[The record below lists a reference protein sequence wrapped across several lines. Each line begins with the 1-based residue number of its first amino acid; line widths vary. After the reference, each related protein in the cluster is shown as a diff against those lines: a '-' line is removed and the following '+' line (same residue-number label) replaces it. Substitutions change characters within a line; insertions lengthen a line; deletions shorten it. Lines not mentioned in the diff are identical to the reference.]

1 MVEEGIRIHRSRGR
15 GAAMQSAGP
24 KFTSTGNLTVGPSL
38 EQGLCR
44 CNKVTLDAG
53 GPYGMSS

>member
-1 MVEEGIRIHRSRGR
+1 MVEEGINIHRSRGC
-15 GAAMQSAGP
+15 GAAMQSTDP
-24 KFTSTGNLTVGPSL
+24 KFTSTGNLRVGPSL

-53 GPYGMSS
+53 SPYGIS